1 MGSSETP
8 EVNQISAAL
17 PDETPSD
24 AIQPTELLSDTD
36 EIDESELPEDEADE
50 ALPDEET
57 THESDLTDDELAGA
71 VTLTLADLP
80 AEAPVADNHK
90 AGFVAIVGKPNVGK
104 STLMNV
110 LVGERLSIITSK
122 SQTTRHRIMGM
133 INGVHEG
140 QEFQLVY
147 SDTPGIIQPK
157 YKLHESM
164 MSFVRGSLEDA
175 DVILFVTDI
184 FEKHDEDDVIAR
196 LQKTDTPVLLLINK
210 VDQATPEQVE
220 DRIEHWREHFGAA
233 RIIPIS
239 ALEQFNI
246 KAVFEEIVNRLPVH
260 PPYFP
265 KDELTDK
272 PERFFASE
280 IIREKIFLN
289 YKKEIPYSSEV
300 VVTSFKERDDMI
312 VILSEILVERPTQ
325 RAILLGEGGKMIKK
339 TGIMARE
346 ELERFF
352 GKKVFLETFV
362 KVEPDW
368 RQKDRMLKRLG
379 YDE

>member
-1 MGSSETP
+1 MNT
-8 EVNQISAAL
+8 EVIENF
-17 PDETPSD
+17 P
-24 AIQPTELLSDTD
+24 
-36 EIDESELPEDEADE
+36 AD
-50 ALPDEET
+50 
-57 THESDLTDDELAGA
+57 
-71 VTLTLADLP
+71 
-80 AEAPVADNHK
+80 HK
-90 AGFVAIVGKPNVGK
+90 AGFVSIVGKPNVGK
-104 STLMNV
+104 STLMNQ

-122 SQTTRHRIMGM
+122 AQTTRHRIMG
-133 INGVHEG
+133 ILNGTHNG
-140 QEFQLVY
+140 QQFQLVY
-147 SDTPGIIQPK
+147 SDTPGIIKPQ

-175 DVILFVTDI
+175 DVVLFVTDI
-184 FEKHDEDDVIAR
+184 FEQHDENDVIER
-196 LQKTDTPVLLLINK
+196 LQKSDVPIILLINK
-210 VDQATPEQVE
+210 IDQATQAQVE
-220 DRIEHWREHFGAA
+220 EKIVYWQEHFKAQE
-233 RIIPIS
+233 IIPIS
-239 ALEQFNI
+239 ALNGFNI
-246 KAVFEEIVNRLPVH
+246 DRVFEGIISRLPQH

-289 YKKEIPYSSEV
+289 YKKEVPYSSEV
-300 VVTSFKERDDMI
+300 VVIGFKEKEDII
-312 VILSEILVERPTQ
+312 VIQAEILVERATQ

-352 GKKVFLETFV
+352 GKKVYLEQFV

>member
-1 MGSSETP
+1 MTTE
-8 EVNQISAAL
+8 I
-17 PDETPSD
+17 
-24 AIQPTELLSDTD
+24 IQNFP
-36 EIDESELPEDEADE
+36 AD
-50 ALPDEET
+50 
-57 THESDLTDDELAGA
+57 
-71 VTLTLADLP
+71 
-80 AEAPVADNHK
+80 HK
-90 AGFVAIVGKPNVGK
+90 AGFVSIVGKPNVGK
-104 STLMNV
+104 STLMNQ

-122 SQTTRHRIMGM
+122 AQTTRHRIMG
-133 INGVHEG
+133 ILNGHHNG

-147 SDTPGIIQPK
+147 SDTPGIIKPQ

-175 DVILFVTDI
+175 DVVLFVTDI
-184 FEKHDEDDVIAR
+184 FEQHDENDVIER
-196 LQKTDTPVLLLINK
+196 LQKSDVPVLLLINK
-210 VDQATPEQVE
+210 IDQATQEQVE
-220 DRIEHWREHFGAA
+220 EKIAYWQTHFKAQE
-233 RIIPIS
+233 IMPIS
-239 ALEQFNI
+239 ALNGFNI
-246 KAVFEEIVNRLPVH
+246 DRVFEGVISRLPQH

-289 YKKEIPYSSEV
+289 YKKEVPYSSEV
-300 VVTSFKERDDMI
+300 IVTSFKDKEDII
-312 VILSEILVERPTQ
+312 VIQAEILVERATQ

-352 GKKVFLETFV
+352 GKKVFLEQFV

-368 RQKDRMLKRLG
+368 RQKERMLKRLG

>member
-1 MGSSETP
+1 MNTQVIE
-8 EVNQISAAL
+8 NF
-17 PDETPSD
+17 
-24 AIQPTELLSDTD
+24 
-36 EIDESELPEDEADE
+36 
-50 ALPDEET
+50 
-57 THESDLTDDELAGA
+57 
-71 VTLTLADLP
+71 P
-80 AEAPVADNHK
+80 ANHK
-90 AGFVAIVGKPNVGK
+90 AGFISIVGKPNVGK
-104 STLMNV
+104 STLMNQ

-122 SQTTRHRIMGM
+122 AQTTRHRIMG
-133 INGVHEG
+133 ILNGTHNG

-147 SDTPGIIQPK
+147 SDTPGIIKPQ

-164 MSFVRGSLEDA
+164 MSFVRGSIEDA
-175 DVILFVTDI
+175 DVVLFVTDI
-184 FEKHDEDDVIAR
+184 FEQHDENDVVER
-196 LQKTDTPVLLLINK
+196 LQKSDVPILLLINK
-210 VDQATPEQVE
+210 VDQATQAQVQE
-220 DRIEHWREHFGAA
+220 KIAYWEANFKAQT
-233 RIIPIS
+233 IIPIS
-239 ALEQFNI
+239 ALNGFNI
-246 KAVFEEIVNRLPVH
+246 EPVFDAIFERLPVH

-289 YKKEIPYSSEV
+289 YKKEVPYSSEV
-300 VVTSFKERDDMI
+300 VVTGFKEKDDII
-312 VILSEILVERPTQ
+312 VVQAEILVERATQ

-352 GKKVFLETFV
+352 GKKIFLEQFV

-368 RQKDRMLKRLG
+368 RQKERMLKRLG